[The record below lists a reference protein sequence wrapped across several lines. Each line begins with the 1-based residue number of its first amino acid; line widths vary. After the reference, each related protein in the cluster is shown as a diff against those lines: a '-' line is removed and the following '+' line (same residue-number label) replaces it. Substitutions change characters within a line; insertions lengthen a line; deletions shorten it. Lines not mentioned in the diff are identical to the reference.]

1 MSILS
6 IIFACSTFTL
16 QFTSF
21 ITAFNTT
28 KHWANFQHFVQ
39 RFERSYG
46 SLEEF
51 HKRFEI
57 FSLNS
62 DFIVEHN
69 SEETTYTLGVTPF
82 IDMTEQ
88 EFSDFQG
95 LQLDGPFSNKCSK
108 FTSQTSSL
116 PESYDWR
123 EHNAVTPVKDQGQC
137 GSCYAFS
144 TTNVLETFMRINNF
158 TVDRLSEQLIVD
170 CSPNDY
176 GCEGGFMHTSF
187 DFIIDNNNFF

>member
-28 KHWANFQHFVQ
+28 KHWSNFQHFVQ

-95 LQLDGPFSNKCSK
+95 LQL
-108 FTSQTSSL
+108 
-116 PESYDWR
+116 
-123 EHNAVTPVKDQGQC
+123 
-137 GSCYAFS
+137 
-144 TTNVLETFMRINNF
+144 
-158 TVDRLSEQLIVD
+158 
-170 CSPNDY
+170 
-176 GCEGGFMHTSF
+176 
-187 DFIIDNNNFF
+187 

>member
-6 IIFACSTFTL
+6 IVSVFSIFSL

-28 KHWANFQHFVQ
+28 KHWSNFQHFVQ

-62 DFIVEHN
+62 DFIA
-69 SEETTYTLGVTPF
+69 
-82 IDMTEQ
+82 
-88 EFSDFQG
+88 
-95 LQLDGPFSNKCSK
+95 
-108 FTSQTSSL
+108 
-116 PESYDWR
+116 
-123 EHNAVTPVKDQGQC
+123 EHNAEEVH
-137 GSCYAFS
+137 
-144 TTNVLETFMRINNF
+144 I
-158 TVDRLSEQLIVD
+158 
-170 CSPNDY
+170 
-176 GCEGGFMHTSF
+176 H
-187 DFIIDNNNFF
+187 